1 MRNAGLAL
9 SVSLS
14 VVSLFFA
21 GACSSPARQSEGG
34 AEQSGATDAQSP
46 SGAEQGT
53 GIDAEWTRLSLA
65 EQKKALLVDGHLQR
79 ASELQAALRLEEAE
93 LEVAKALELDAD
105 NLAAKQKM
113 SELGALLGR
122 APGSS
127 LTTSQELARQYELSV
142 QQSRLEAEDSVNRG
156 RQLLERREYDA
167 AIAELTLALDHIR
180 WAPYSLDWGGIDK
193 QAQDLLTRARAEREQ
208 FVQAD
213 QEQQRK
219 AAFEQLKAEERSELA
234 RRRAVIDNMLEQA
247 VTAFERG
254 RYEDAMTY
262 AEKALAE
269 DPRNEMA
276 LDLRDSSFRASRK
289 QAAEDYRKTKL
300 ERYARWRQDMDEQRV
315 PLSEVVTA
323 PDAAYW
329 EKITKLREE
338 RTDFEAKATASAAE
352 LELAQQLKTT
362 RIPGL
367 TIEDT
372 DSLEV
377 VISTLR
383 TLTGLPLVVD
393 APASA
398 AASDAGVTF
407 NFNFQ
412 NSLTVE
418 QALNQI
424 TKAAGEGVTWTIK
437 HDAVLITTTEKA
449 RGELV
454 IQNHSVQDLI
464 FGLTDFQGPRID
476 RLRLVD
482 DNTDEDGGGPFGK
495 VDESRKIVEPD
506 ELANL
511 VRDNVAVG
519 TWDQD
524 GVSITVEWGN
534 MIVRHRVD
542 VQRSVRQF
550 LEDLRRFSSSMVT
563 VESKFMTIEENWLQE
578 IGVEFR
584 GLDNPTSPFTDLDDI
599 TNGLEDNASLGLD
612 NGGTGVNNTNASG
625 PPSAGFF
632 YGDGED
638 GDFKGATSNIFGSS
652 LGSALSNIGGL
663 TAQWTFLNDLQASM
677 ILRAV
682 EKSSN
687 AEIIN
692 DQVVSV
698 YNTER
703 AYVTVINQRA
713 YVQDFDVEVATFEA
727 IADPEINVLTEGIVL
742 DVRPTISHDRK
753 YITLEVQ
760 PTVAKVIALNDF
772 STALGGN
779 TSPVSF
785 QLPELEVKSVFTTAV
800 VPDGGSI
807 LIGGLSRGRNIER
820 RAEVPWL
827 ANIPV
832 VGFFF
837 KEEGYNDEKSGLMIL
852 LRAWI
857 TDVKEPLPE
866 VSSRR

>member
-1 MRNAGLAL
+1 MQMRNAGSAL
-9 SVSLS
+9 SLSLLVASLS
-14 VVSLFFA
+14 FT
-21 GACSSPARQSEGG
+21 ACSSPARQSESG
-34 AEQSGATDAQSP
+34 AEEAGATDAQSP
-46 SGAEQGT
+46 GGTEIGAG
-53 GIDAEWTRLSLA
+53 DEWTRLSLA

-79 ASELQAALRLEEAE
+79 ASELQSALRLEEAE
-93 LEVAKALELDAD
+93 VEVARALEIDPD

-127 LTTSQELARQYELSV
+127 LTTSQELARQYELKV
-142 QQSRLEAEDSVNRG
+142 QQSRLEAEDSLNRG

-167 AIAELTLALDHIR
+167 AIAELTIALDHIR

-193 QAQDLLTRARAEREQ
+193 QAADLLARARAERDQ
-208 FVQAD
+208 FVKAD

-254 RYEDAMTY
+254 RYEDAMAY

-300 ERYARWRQDMDEQRV
+300 ERYARWRQDMEEQRV

-329 EKITKLREE
+329 AKITELRNK
-338 RTDFEAKATASAAE
+338 RTDIEAKVTASAAE

-377 VISTLR
+377 VIATLR
-383 TLTGLPLVVD
+383 TMTGLPLVVD
-393 APASA
+393 QSASA

-412 NSLTVE
+412 NSLTAE

-424 TKAAGEGVTWTIK
+424 TKAAGDGVTWTIK
-437 HDAVLITTTEKA
+437 HDAVLITTTDKA

-454 IQNHSVQDLI
+454 VQNHSVQDLV
-464 FGLTDFQGPRID
+464 FGLANFIGPRID

-482 DNTDEDGGGPFGK
+482 ENVDDDGVGVFGGLDERLTF
-495 VDESRKIVEPD
+495 VEAE
-506 ELANL
+506 ELATL
-511 VRDNVAVG
+511 VRDNIAVG
-519 TWDQD
+519 TWEEDFTINIEQ
-524 GVSITVEWGN
+524 GN
-534 MIVRHRVD
+534 MIVRHRLD

-584 GLDNPTSPFTDLDDI
+584 GLDNPTSPFTDLDDV
-599 TNGLEDNASLGLD
+599 TNGLEDDASLGLD

-632 YGDGED
+632 YDDGED
-638 GDFKGATSNIFGSS
+638 GDFKGATSNIFGTS
-652 LGSALSNIGGL
+652 LGGALSNIGGL

-698 YNTER
+698 YNAQR

-785 QLPELEVKSVFTTAV
+785 QLPELEIKSVRTTAV

-807 LIGGLSRGRNIER
+807 LIGGLSRGRNVER

-837 KEEGYNDEKSGLMIL
+837 KEEGYNDEKSGLMVL

-866 VSSRR
+866 VSTRR